1 MKTFQGKID
10 SKKEIKPQNNSKE
23 NNLKTT
29 QIKKV
34 EPAKIVKDIQIKPK
48 AKISQ
53 EIMNTNIAL
62 LGQCPINQNLNKE
75 INKTNKDIKKD
86 EKLNAKNLKETKIN
100 KNKDKNDN
108 NDNNKKYKEPYKPL
122 AHYIIDKNLRFEE
135 NKSKPK
141 EEIKNKS
148 QNKNIKNISINLG
161 NNNKKKYF

>member
-1 MKTFQGKID
+1 MKNFLMKTFQGKID

-34 EPAKIVKDIQIKPK
+34 EPAKIVKDIKIKPK

-62 LGQCPINQNLNKE
+62 LGQYPINQNLNKE

-100 KNKDKNDN
+100 KKNKDKKYFDLMDKDN
-108 NDNNKKYKEPYKPL
+108 NQYRIFFRSY
-122 AHYIIDKNLRFEE
+122 
-135 NKSKPK
+135 
-141 EEIKNKS
+141 KNKT
-148 QNKNIKNISINLG
+148 KGKNISR
-161 NNNKKKYF
+161 NNEY